1 MKDQYIVI
9 RYLLLLLSISMTAD
23 AGAQTL
29 RLRKGGKD
37 LPGGRTFAQ
46 SISDTSLSL
55 EQREKIIFR
64 TIKTGDLPVFLHKL
78 TPVTDSAVIKG
89 QTVHILYYTAPDYL
103 SVGNDTDFLYMPM
116 TPMLAQRV
124 ADKLH
129 CSLPTRK
136 MVDNIYRQAAIK
148 LTPQP
153 IPPSA
158 AMITVPVFRAH
169 TDSIIKQLSPFL
181 PLHNRSA
188 LTAGNK
194 KDIVIS
200 NKIYGEPTPR
210 VVIYGW
216 HKPDGTP
223 IQPLYNKHKNT
234 WADYSHGV
242 RLVQNRVFVDGKPST
257 LQKVLADPDLCP
269 LLSDEGA
276 IDRNFYPV
284 EKHY

>member
-1 MKDQYIVI
+1 MAI
-9 RYLLLLLSISMTAD
+9 RCFALLLSLALMVE

-29 RLRKGGKD
+29 RLRTGGKD
-37 LPGGRTFAQ
+37 LPGGRAFAQ

-55 EQREKIIFR
+55 RQREEIIFKM
-64 TIKTGDLPVFLHKL
+64 IKRGNLPVFLHVL
-78 TPVTDSAVIKG
+78 SPVADSAVIKG
-89 QTVHILYYTAPDYL
+89 RMVHILYYVTPDYL
-103 SVGNDTDFLYMPM
+103 SIGNDSDFLYMPM
-116 TPMLAQRV
+116 TPMLAQRI
-124 ADKLH
+124 ANKLH

-136 MVDNIYRQAAIK
+136 MTDNIYRQAAIK

-158 AMITVPVFRAH
+158 AMITVPVFWAH
-169 TDSIIKQLSPFL
+169 TDSVMKQLSAFL
-181 PLHNRSA
+181 QLHRQSA

-216 HKPDGTP
+216 HKPDGMP

-242 RLVQNRVFVDGKPST
+242 RLVQNKVFVDGKPST
-257 LQKVLADPDLCP
+257 LQKVLADPDLCG

-276 IDRNFYPV
+276 IVRDFYPA

>member
-1 MKDQYIVI
+1 MAI
-9 RYLLLLLSISMTAD
+9 RYFVVLLFSLALMIE

-29 RLRKGGKD
+29 RLKMGGKD
-37 LPGGRTFAQ
+37 LPGGETFTQ

-55 EQREKIIFR
+55 DQREKIIFR
-64 TIKTGDLPVFLHKL
+64 MIKKGDLPRFLHEL

-89 QTVHILYYTAPDYL
+89 QMVHILYYVAPDYL
-103 SVGNDTDFLYMPM
+103 SIGNDTDFLYMPM
-116 TPMLAQRV
+116 TPMLAQHV

-169 TDSIIKQLSPFL
+169 TDSVIKQLSPFL
-181 PLHNRSA
+181 QLHSRSA

-242 RLVQNRVFVDGKPST
+242 RLVQNKVFVDGKPST
-257 LQKVLADPDLCP
+257 LQKVLADPDLCL
-269 LLSDEGA
+269 LLSDEGV
-276 IDRNFYPV
+276 IDRNYYPV
-284 EKHY
+284 EK

>member
-1 MKDQYIVI
+1 MLI
-9 RYLLLLLSISMTAD
+9 RSFVLIFSLALMTEV
-23 AGAQTL
+23 GAQTL
-29 RLRKGGKD
+29 QFRKGGKD
-37 LPGGRTFAQ
+37 LPGGAAFAR

-55 EQREKIIFR
+55 QQREKIVYR
-64 TIKTGDLPVFLHKL
+64 MIKRGDLPGFLHAM
-78 TPVTDSAVIKG
+78 TPVSDSALIKG
-89 QTVHILYYTAPDYL
+89 RMVHILYYVAPDYL
-103 SVGNDTDFLYMPM
+103 SIGNDTDFLYMPM

-124 ADKLH
+124 ANKLH

-136 MVDNIYRQAAIK
+136 MVDNIYKQAVIK

-158 AMITVPVFRAH
+158 AMITVPVFSAH
-169 TDSIIKQLSPFL
+169 TDSVMKQLSPFL
-181 PLHNRSA
+181 ALHSQST
-188 LTAGNK
+188 LTAGDK

-216 HKPDGTP
+216 HKPDGKA

-242 RLVQNRVFVDGKPST
+242 RLVQNKVLVDGTPTT
-257 LQKVLADPDLCP
+257 LQKVLADPDLCI
-269 LLSDEGA
+269 LLSDEGV
-276 IDRNFYPV
+276 IDRDFYPV
-284 EKHY
+284 EKRY

>member
-1 MKDQYIVI
+1 MKHPLLPI
-9 RYLLLLLSISMTAD
+9 RHFVLLWVVFVTTET
-23 AGAQTL
+23 GAQTL
-29 RLRKGGKD
+29 RGKVGRQG
-37 LPGGRTFAQ
+37 LPGGTAFAQ

-55 EQREKIIFR
+55 DQREKIIFKM
-64 TIKTGDLPVFLHKL
+64 IKKGDLPGFLHVL
-78 TPVTDSAVIKG
+78 TPVSDSAVIKG
-89 QTVHILYYTAPDYL
+89 RMVHILYYVTPDYL
-103 SVGNDTDFLYMPM
+103 SIGNDTDFLYMPM

-129 CSLPTRK
+129 CRLPTRK
-136 MVDNIYRQAAIK
+136 MTDNIYRQAVIK

-153 IPPSA
+153 ILPSA

-169 TDSIIKQLSPFL
+169 TDSVMQQLSRCRQ
-181 PLHNRSA
+181 LHSRSA

-200 NKIYGEPTPR
+200 NKIYGEKTPR

-242 RLVQNRVFVDGKPST
+242 RLVQNKVFIDGKPTT
-257 LQKVLADPDLCP
+257 LQKVLADPDRCI
-269 LLSDEGA
+269 LLSDEGVIA
-276 IDRNFYPV
+276 RDFYPTARR
-284 EKHY
+284 

>member
-1 MKDQYIVI
+1 MI
-9 RYLLLLLSISMTAD
+9 RYLLLLLSISVTVT
-23 AGAQTL
+23 AGAQRL
-29 RLRKGGKD
+29 RLAKGGKD
-37 LPGGRTFAQ
+37 LPGGKAFAQ

-55 EQREKIIFR
+55 AQREKIIFR
-64 TIKTGDLPVFLHKL
+64 MIKKGDLPAFLHEL
-78 TPVTDSAVIKG
+78 TPITDSAVIKG
-89 QTVHILYYTAPDYL
+89 QTVHILYYVAPDYL
-103 SVGNDTDFLYMPM
+103 SIGNDTDFLYMPM

-124 ADKLH
+124 ADKAH

-148 LTPQP
+148 LMPQP

-158 AMITVPVFRAH
+158 AMITVRVFRAH

-181 PLHNRSA
+181 QLHSRSA

-200 NKIYGEPTPR
+200 NKIYGEPTLR

-242 RLVQNRVFVDGKPST
+242 RLVQNKVFVDGKSST
-257 LQKVLADPDLCP
+257 LQKVLADPDLCL
-269 LLSDEGA
+269 LLSDEGV
-276 IDRNFYPV
+276 IDRDFYPV

>member
-1 MKDQYIVI
+1 MN
-9 RYLLLLLSISMTAD
+9 RYFVLLWIILGTVKGQS
-23 AGAQTL
+23 QTL
-29 RLRKGGKD
+29 RLRMGGKD
-37 LPGGRTFAQ
+37 LPGGKAFAQ
-46 SISDTSLSL
+46 SISDTSLPL
-55 EQREKIIFR
+55 AQREKILFKM
-64 TIKTGDLPVFLHKL
+64 IKKGDVPPFLHQL

-89 QTVHILYYTAPDYL
+89 QMVHILYYVAPDYL
-103 SVGNDTDFLYMPM
+103 SIGNDSDFLYMPM
-116 TPMLAQRV
+116 TPMLAQQV

-136 MVDNIYRQAAIK
+136 MVDNIYRQALIK

-158 AMITVPVFRAH
+158 AMITVPLFRAH
-169 TDSIIKQLSPFL
+169 TDSVRRQLAPFL
-181 PLHNRSA
+181 QLHSRSA
-188 LTAGNK
+188 LTAGDK

-216 HKPDGTP
+216 HKPDGMP

-234 WADYSHGV
+234 WADYSHGI
-242 RLVQNRVFVDGKPST
+242 RLVQNKVFVDGKPST
-257 LQKVLADPDLCP
+257 LQKVLADPDLCG
-269 LLSDEGA
+269 LLSDEGT
-276 IDRNFYPV
+276 IGRDFYPI